1 MWQSDMEFVSE
12 AVLKRRAACEK
23 WKRANREYYLK
34 QKRDLANR
42 SEYKAHRR
50 EQYKQKTDE
59 LKELGILPRKKGRPQ
74 LYLGQE
80 CIERRLQ
87 QGRKAAARYRL
98 KKKSRA
104 LEKDESTIDETSDE
118 E

>member
-1 MWQSDMEFVSE
+1 MEFVSE
-12 AVLKRRAACEK
+12 AVLKRRTACER

-34 QKRDLANR
+34 QTRHLANR

-50 EQYKQKTDE
+50 EGYKQKTDE
-59 LKELGILPRKKGRPQ
+59 LKELGILPRKIGRPQ
-74 LYLGQE
+74 LYLGHE
-80 CIERRLQ
+80 WVERRLQ